1 MAENYLLIM
10 IQSLKKKIQVLDR
23 IIDADERQKAALEN
37 PSLTPDDFDKIVEE
51 KSQYIDQLNL
61 LDSGFD
67 KLFARVKEAVNE
79 NRDMYKN
86 EIREMQKLIQSI
98 TEKSNQIQVQEA
110 RNKELM
116 TNKFNK
122 IHKQARDVRMSQQA
136 VNQYYQNMKK
146 LNYIDPQFMDN
157 KK

>member
-10 IQSLKKKIQVLDR
+10 IQSLKKKIQVLDC
-23 IIDADERQKAALEN
+23 IIDANIRQKADLEN
-37 PSLTPDDFDKIVEE
+37 PNLDPDDFDKTVEE
-51 KSQYIDQLNL
+51 KTRYIEQLDL

-67 KLFARVKEAVNE
+67 KLFAKVKEVLE
-79 NRDMYKN
+79 NDKAAYKN
-86 EIREMQKLIQSI
+86 EIKEMQMLITKI
-98 TEKSNQIQVQEA
+98 TEKSNEIQVQEA

-116 TNKFNK
+116 SQKFAK
-122 IHKQARDVRMSQQA
+122 IHKQARDVRASQQA

-146 LNYIDPQFMDN
+146 LNVIDPQFMDN

>member
-10 IQSLKKKIQVLDR
+10 IQSLKKKIQVLDC
-23 IIDADERQKAALEN
+23 IMEANVRQKEQLEN
-37 PSLTPDDFDKIVEE
+37 PNLDPDDFDEIVEE
-51 KSQYIDQLNL
+51 KAGYIEQLDL

-67 KLFARVKEAVNE
+67 KLFARVKEALE
-79 NRDMYKN
+79 SDREAYKN
-86 EIREMQKLIQSI
+86 EIKEMQTLITRI
-98 TEKSNQIQVQEA
+98 TEKSSEIQVQEA

-116 TNKFNK
+116 SQKFAK
-122 IHKQARDVRMSQQA
+122 IHKQARDVRTSQQA

-146 LNYIDPQFMDN
+146 LNVIDPQFMDN